1 MYRNGCQNMHMKSTN
16 QTHRGLR
23 QNQKHTKNQIG
34 IQILADLLKGLSLYQ
49 VIPICLV

>member
-34 IQILADLLKGLSLYQ
+34 IQILADLLIRLSLF
-49 VIPICLV
+49 PICLV